1 MLTADNALQ
10 LTCPAAST
18 FASRANCL
26 YAHGRMT
33 DAAVAHTQAQT
44 ALTVLSDVLW
54 AQWSLNNLI

>member
-1 MLTADNALQ
+1 MLAADNALQ

-18 FASRANCL
+18 FASRANYL

-44 ALTVLSDVLW
+44 ALTAPV
-54 AQWSLNNLI
+54 